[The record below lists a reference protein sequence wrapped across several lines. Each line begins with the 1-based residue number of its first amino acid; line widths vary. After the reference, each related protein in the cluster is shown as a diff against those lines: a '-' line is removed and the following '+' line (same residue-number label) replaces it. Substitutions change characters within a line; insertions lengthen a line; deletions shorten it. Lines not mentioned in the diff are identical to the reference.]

1 MKKKFIYQRLL
12 FQLVKISVLQLA
24 LVLMFANITMAIPAK
39 GQEILDAKVTL
50 ALTNVS
56 LENVLSELEK
66 TTHVKFSYNS
76 RALNLDQKVNLNAN
90 NDLLSNVLNKLLKP
104 LNIRYMQVSNRIVLR
119 KEDEKNVGFLQESEQ
134 TTRIDILANADI
146 TVKGTVTDEKGEQL
160 PGVSIIIK
168 GTTRGTTTNV
178 NGEFSLSVPDE
189 KAILVFS
196 FVSYTAQ
203 EIVVDSKT
211 ILNVILKVDNKS
223 LDEVVV
229 VGYGTQSRRNV
240 TGSVTKVDMKAM
252 EGLPNTNISQA
263 LRGRVAGVQFTD
275 NGRPGQ
281 GGGLLIRGQR
291 SITAGNNPLV
301 ILDGI
306 FFEGSL
312 NDINPGD
319 IESMEV
325 LKDAS
330 ATAIYGSRA
339 ANGVILVTSK
349 RGSTEKPQIRF
360 SALYGSSQWSKKPTQ
375 LSPERYLQKT
385 LDYRSQAGLVSDP
398 TKVADYLDA
407 TEKKNY
413 LAGNI
418 VDPWELVSQPASIQ
432 NYDLSVSGR
441 SEKTNYFIS
450 TNYNVDKGLI
460 YNDNATRTSIRIN
473 LENQIFDWLKIGT
486 NTQYSERDLSGVEG
500 SVTSAF
506 WTSPF
511 VSPWLDEAK
520 TQPHPFPTEDQLAG
534 PVLFNS
540 ITNQNEEVQR
550 NLFANFYAAINV
562 PFVSGLAYRIN
573 YSPNYRWY
581 DLNNFSPV
589 YQRNGLNNTGNGSR
603 RADFNRTWVLEN
615 IVTYNKEI
623 NQNHAFDVT
632 LLYGRNQ
639 SFSRSLVGSGIDF
652 TGSSDANG
660 WNNLSLAKIQT
671 TTTNASQ
678 IDAISSMARL
688 NYRFKNRY
696 LFTFTAR
703 RDGNSVFG
711 ANNKFGTFPS
721 AALAWIIT
729 DEPFMKKMKNISSLK
744 LRTSYGSVGNQA
756 VSPYQSLVQQS
767 QGQYVFGDG
776 GATSVGLFPANMAN
790 PNLTWETTT
799 TTNIAL
805 DFSLLSNRIGGTI
818 EWYNL
823 DTKDLLL
830 NRQLPT
836 PTGFASVLNNV
847 GATNNK
853 GIEVTLNTQNLKTGK
868 LEWTSSLAFSRN
880 NNKIVNIYQ
889 SDVNNDGKEDDDI
902 GNGWFIGQPI
912 QNIYDYSF
920 DGIYQVGDQIPVG
933 QKAGFVKVR
942 DLNGDGLINAADRS
956 VIGNR
961 DAKTRWS
968 LTNNFKYGNFNF
980 MIMLNSLSDWQGINY
995 LGSNSEVVTT
1005 TIGGNF
1011 PSRVINYQDLGWWTP
1026 ENKSNTRSSLVYN
1039 NPLATAAGLIE
1050 SRDFVRIQEV
1060 SLSYNLPKSLL
1071 KNLKISS
1078 MSVFA
1083 SVRNLYTFTNWTGM
1097 DPESGYSVR
1106 TNIFPTPRTSSLGL
1120 SVSF

>member
-1 MKKKFIYQRLL
+1 MKKSFIYQRLL
-12 FQLVKISVLQLA
+12 FQIVKISVLQLA
-24 LVLMFANITMAIPAK
+24 LVLVFANITMAIPAR
-39 GQEILDAKVTL
+39 GQEMLDSKVTIM
-50 ALTNVS
+50 LTNVS

-66 TTHVKFSYNS
+66 TAHVKFSYNS
-76 RALNLDQKVNLNAN
+76 RALNLSQKVNLNAN
-90 NDLLSNVLNKLLKP
+90 NEVLSNVLYKLLKP

-119 KEDEKNVGFLQESEQ
+119 KEDDRNLGFLQETEQ
-134 TTRIDILANADI
+134 TAKLEFLTNTDI
-146 TVKGTVTDEKGEQL
+146 TIKGTVTDEKGEQL

-168 GTTRGTTTNV
+168 GTTRGTTTNI
-178 NGEFSLSVPDE
+178 NGEYSIAVPDD
-189 KAILVFS
+189 KAILTFS
-196 FVSYTAQ
+196 FVSYVAQ
-203 EIVVDSKT
+203 EIMVDKKT
-211 ILNVILKVDNKS
+211 TLNVILKVDNKS

-360 SALYGSSQWSKKPTQ
+360 SALYGSSGWSNKPTL
-375 LSPERYLQKT
+375 LSPDRYLQKT
-385 LDYRSQAGLVSDP
+385 LDYRRQAGLVSEP
-398 TKVADYLDA
+398 SKVADYLDA

-418 VDPWELVSQPASIQ
+418 IEPWELVSQPASIQ
-432 NYDLSVSGR
+432 NYDLSVSGK

-511 VSPWLDEAK
+511 VSPWLDDAK

-540 ITNQNEEVQR
+540 ITNQNEEIQR
-550 NLFANFYAAINV
+550 NLFANFYTAINV
-562 PFVSGLAYRIN
+562 PFIKGLAYRIN

-589 YQRNGLNNTGNGSR
+589 YQKNGLNNTGSASR
-603 RADFNRTWVLEN
+603 RADFNRTWVSEN
-615 IVTYNKEI
+615 ILTYNKEI
-623 NQNHAFDVT
+623 NQNNAFDIT

-678 IDAISSMARL
+678 IDAISSMVRL

-721 AALAWIIT
+721 AAVAWIIT
-729 DEPFMKKMKNISSLK
+729 DEPFMKKIPNVNSLK
-744 LRTSYGSVGNQA
+744 LRASYGSVGNQA
-756 VSPYQSLVQQS
+756 VGPYQSLVQQS

-776 GATSVGLFPANMAN
+776 GVTSVGLYPANMAN

-805 DFSLLSNRIGGTI
+805 DFSLFKNRVGGTI

-836 PTGFASVLNNV
+836 PTGFASVLTNV

-853 GIEVTLNTQNLKTGK
+853 GIEVTLNTQNLKIGK

-880 NNKIVNIYQ
+880 NNKIVNIYK

-912 QNIYDYSF
+912 QNIYDYTF

-933 QKAGFVKVR
+933 QKAGFVKVK
-942 DLNGDGLINAADRS
+942 DLNGDGVINAADRS

-968 LTNNFKYGNFNF
+968 LTNNVKYGNFNF
-980 MIMLNSLSDWQGINY
+980 MIMLNSLSGWQGINY

-1005 TIGGNF
+1005 AIGGNF

-1039 NPLATAAGLIE
+1039 NPLATAVGLIE

-1060 SLSYNLPKSLL
+1060 SLSYNLPKSVLN
-1071 KNLKISS
+1071 NLKINS
-1078 MSVFA
+1078 MSIFA